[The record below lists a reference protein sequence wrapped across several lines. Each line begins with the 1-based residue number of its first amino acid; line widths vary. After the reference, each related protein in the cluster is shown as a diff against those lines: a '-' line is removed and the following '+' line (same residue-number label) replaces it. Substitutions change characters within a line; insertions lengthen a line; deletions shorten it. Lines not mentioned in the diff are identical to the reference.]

1 MNDDIN
7 DKRNPYINEE
17 GQRELHKSII
27 AFVDILGFRELVRNA
42 KKDGKSQKIFTDFY
56 QVLATWYKR
65 DATFSKEV
73 FEMPA
78 IGGKKDKYKIRI
90 FTDCILIGCP
100 IRKSGRK
107 HDFIEGCDEFLDI
120 FSTLYLL
127 QIEMV
132 NQGYF
137 VRGAIAVDDE
147 LYMDD
152 VIIYGN
158 GVTEAYEAESKQA
171 KYPRIIL
178 TKSAEKMF
186 MEIDKSFVDQERNNY
201 LNPYLNRDSDG
212 QLFLNYLESIK
223 IGESDYQFVDEL
235 EKHKQMVEANLR
247 TYHDNPHCL
256 EKYVWAA
263 NYHNYFCGRPPY
275 YNEYRI
281 DLTQY
286 QMQPLTRKAE
296 HDSDSPE

>member
-17 GQRELHKSII
+17 GQRELHTSII
-27 AFVDILGFRELVRNA
+27 AFVDILGFKELVRNA

-73 FEMPA
+73 FEMPP

-90 FTDCILIGCP
+90 FTDCILIGFP
-100 IRKSGRK
+100 ISKRGREYN
-107 HDFIEGCDEFLDI
+107 FIEGCDEFFDI
-120 FSTLYLL
+120 LSSLYLF
-127 QIEMV
+127 QTEMV

-137 VRGAIAVDDE
+137 VRGAIAVDE
-147 LYMDD
+147 LYIDD

-178 TKSAEKMF
+178 TESAEKMF

-201 LNPYLNRDSDG
+201 LNRYLNRDSDG

-247 TYHDNPHCL
+247 TYLDNPNCL

-263 NYHNYFCGRPPY
+263 NYHNYFCGQPPY
-275 YNEYRI
+275 YNDHRI

-286 QMQPLTRKAE
+286 SMRKAR
-296 HDSDSPE
+296 